1 MKREHGD
8 LMALLSGPIL
18 YGICYFLL
26 PQTIFDT
33 DASRMAVGIAAWMAV
48 WWITGP
54 VDYAVTALLP
64 IVLNA
69 ILQITD
75 MSAVLSDYSSETVI
89 LLLGASIL
97 SVAWEET
104 GLDQRIAGWVLLVL
118 GNNYRHQIIFWFLVS
133 AGLSAVLP
141 NAIVCATLTPIA
153 VAMLRYAG
161 EENIAESRIGSKILL
176 TIVYAVG
183 VGGLISPLGGAM
195 NLVTVNYIEQLTG
208 EEFLYIGWVIRFAP
222 IAAVLIISNILF
234 LIRDADKSLTIATR
248 ARSDR
253 VQDVSWRM
261 TRDEAISL
269 VLFVIATL
277 LAFTRQLYQE
287 YLPTLKPA
295 YVFLGCAVLSFVLLG
310 RRGGKL
316 RWKKAKNKIIW
327 DMMLIFAGG
336 MALGTLVND
345 SGAATAIGSAVQMMG
360 LQGGFGTVAII
371 ILITIVL
378 SDITSNT
385 ATAAIAIPI
394 VISIVQGMGLNPI
407 PYVYIASIGVNLSYM
422 LPTSIRAIPV
432 GYGLSPRYMLQ
443 EGWRLTL
450 IVWVLMTVIAYI
462 LLQYWGMFSMA

>member
-1 MKREHGD
+1 MKEKQSD
-8 LMALLSGPIL
+8 IIALLSGPVL
-18 YGICYFLL
+18 FFMSYELL
-26 PQTIFDT
+26 PRALFTT
-33 DASRMAVGIAAWMAV
+33 DVSRMAIGIAAWMAI

-75 MSAVLSDYSSETVI
+75 MSSILSDYSSETVI

-118 GNNYRHQIIFWFLVS
+118 GNNYRNQIIFWFLVS
-133 AGLSAVLP
+133 AALSAVLP

-161 EENIAESRIGSKILL
+161 EDNIAESKVGSKILL
-176 TIVYAVG
+176 TIAYAVG
-183 VGGLISPLGGAM
+183 VGGIISPLGGAM

-234 LIRDADKSLTIATR
+234 LIRDADKSLTIATQAKSNR
-248 ARSDR
+248 K
-253 VQDVSWRM
+253 QDVSWTM

-269 VLFVIATL
+269 VLFVIATV
-277 LAFTRQLYQE
+277 LAFTRQLYQQ
-287 YLPTLKPA
+287 YIPALKPA
-295 YVFLGCAVLSFVLLG
+295 YAFLGCAVLSFVLLG
-310 RRGGKL
+310 RKGGKL

-345 SGAATAIGSAVQMMG
+345 SGAATAIGEGVQSMG
-360 LQGGFGTVAII
+360 LTGGFGTVAII
-371 ILITIVL
+371 ILITIIL

-394 VISIVQGMGLNPI
+394 VISIVQGMGLNAI

-432 GYGLSPRYMLQ
+432 GYGLSPRYMLK
-443 EGWRLTL
+443 EGWKLTL
-450 IVWVLMTVIAYI
+450 IVWILMTVLAYI
-462 LLQYWGMFSMA
+462 LLKYWDMFSLA

>member
-1 MKREHGD
+1 MKETKRD
-8 LMALLSGPIL
+8 IAALLAGPVL
-18 YGICYFLL
+18 FAACYTML
-26 PQTIFDT
+26 PQSLFATS
-33 DASRMAVGIAAWMAV
+33 ASRAAIGMILWMAI

-69 ILQITD
+69 LLQITD
-75 MSAVLSDYSSETVI
+75 MSTVLADYSSETVI

-104 GLDQRIAGWVLLVL
+104 GLDQRIAGWVLYVL
-118 GNNYRHQIIFWFLVS
+118 GNNYRRQIIFWFLVS
-133 AGLSAVLP
+133 AALSAVLP

-161 EENIAESRIGSKILL
+161 EDNIAESRIGSKILL
-176 TIVYAVG
+176 TIAYAVG
-183 VGGLISPLGGAM
+183 VGGIISPLGGAM
-195 NLVTVNYIEQLTG
+195 NLVTVNYLEQLTG

-222 IAAVLIISNILF
+222 IATVLVVSNILF
-234 LIRDADKSLTIATR
+234 LIRDADKNITIATQAR
-248 ARSDR
+248 ADR
-253 VQDVSWRM
+253 TQDVSWHM

-269 VLFVIATL
+269 VLFVIATV
-277 LAFTRQLYQE
+277 LAFTRQLYQQ
-287 YLPTLKPA
+287 YIPSLKPA

-310 RRGGKL
+310 RKGGKL

-345 SGAATAIGSAVQMMG
+345 SGAADAIGSAVQSMG
-360 LQGGFGTVAII
+360 LHGGFGTVAII
-371 ILITIVL
+371 IFITIIL

-394 VISIVQGMGLNPI
+394 VISIVQGMGLNAI

-432 GYGLSPRYMLQ
+432 GYGLSPRYMLK
-443 EGWRLTL
+443 EGWKLTL
-450 IVWVLMTVIAYI
+450 IVWVLMTILAYV
-462 LLQYWGMFSMA
+462 LLQYWDMFSMA